1 MKLINATKISDTH
14 YKGTILFDEPVEV
27 RGIPIVK
34 TKKDKYIVYPPKLKT
49 EDGLTPVITWNAAE
63 ANAIAKE
70 FIEAGKFRQ
79 RKTFS
84 DKVNES
90 GSSIIGYAIF
100 EIACTLDV
108 DVYLNKEGTP
118 YIRLPGRP
126 YKELDKNGNE
136 VEDVEY
142 FINIKKVDRKKLAR
156 EIFALANEEN
166 T

>member
-14 YKGTILFDEPVEV
+14 YTGTVLFEEPVEV

-34 TKKDKYIVYPPKLKT
+34 TKDDKYIVYPPKLRT
-49 EDGLTPVITWNAAE
+49 EDGLKPVITWNAAE
-63 ANAIAKE
+63 ANEIAKE
-70 FIEAGKFRQ
+70 LIEAGKFRQ

-90 GSSIIGYAIF
+90 GSAIIGYAIF
-100 EIACTLDV
+100 NIPCTLDV
-108 DVYLNKEGTP
+108 DVYFGKGDTP
-118 YIRLPGRP
+118 YVRLPGRP

-142 FINIKKVDRKKLAR
+142 FINVKKVDRKKLAR
-156 EIFALANEEN
+156 QIVDLANEDN